1 MADGGTVDSVDGGPV
16 DVVGGVVAA
25 VVAVVVMGEDAVPVG
40 VSVVHA
46 AVSDIATQAAAAA
59 RPRDHA
65 GARDDDPAPRSR
77 HVPMQP
83 RGRYLRAS

>member
-1 MADGGTVDSVDGGPV
+1 MDSVDGGPV

-25 VVAVVVMGEDAVPVG
+25 VVAVVVMGEDALPVG

-46 AVSDIATQAAAAA
+46 AVSDAATNAAAAA

-65 GARDDDPAPRSR
+65 GARDDHRRP
-77 HVPMQP
+77 VPP
-83 RGRYLRAS
+83 TCPHATTGSLP